1 MIKEDH
7 TMGASI
13 KSVLLRDQRVIFAGY
28 RMPHPL
34 EHVCNIQIQTTDET
48 EPLLATADAL
58 EDLASIAVDLL
69 TQVNEQVDDM
79 M

>member
-1 MIKEDH
+1 MVKEDH

-34 EHVCNIQIQTTDET
+34 EHICKVQIMTTDEID
-48 EPLLATADAL
+48 PLQVTVDAL
-58 EDLASIAVDLL
+58 EDLGTQTSALL
-69 TQVNEQVDDM
+69 NQLVAHENSM
-79 M
+79 